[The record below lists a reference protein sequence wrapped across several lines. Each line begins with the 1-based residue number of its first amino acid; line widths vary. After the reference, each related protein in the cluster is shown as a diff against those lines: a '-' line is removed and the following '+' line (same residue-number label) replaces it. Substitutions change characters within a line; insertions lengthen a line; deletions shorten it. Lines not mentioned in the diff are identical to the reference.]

1 MRKMPHPCGAG
12 VLGRKKTL
20 SPKHSYA
27 DASPLAP
34 LRYERRRR
42 TTKGDAA
49 MTESIRELVEP
60 VRRLPTDLYA
70 GGVS

>member
-1 MRKMPHPCGAG
+1 MRKMPHPCGDEA
-12 VLGRKKTL
+12 LGRKKTL

-27 DASPLAP
+27 EASPL
-34 LRYERRRR
+34 LRCATSAGERA
-42 TTKGDAA
+42 TKGDAD

-60 VRRLPTDLYA
+60 VRRLPTDPYA